1 MMKKMMMIMMEGI
14 WMRMELGKMKK
25 KGMWIMEIDV
35 INIMMDYMRLNMI
48 GEKKMEKKE
57 IGGYEYLIEIKI

>member
-1 MMKKMMMIMMEGI
+1 
-14 WMRMELGKMKK
+14 MRMELGKMKK